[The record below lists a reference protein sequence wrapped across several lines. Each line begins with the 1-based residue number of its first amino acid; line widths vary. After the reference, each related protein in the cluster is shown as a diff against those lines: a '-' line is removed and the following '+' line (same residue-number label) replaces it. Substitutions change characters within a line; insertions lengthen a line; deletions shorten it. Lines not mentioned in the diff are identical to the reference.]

1 MALLSARGL
10 RDRIRL
16 DSAGEVKLTLTT
28 RHFDSSLA
36 FDSDRSIF
44 PPVHLDD
51 IRLCADGTAKVGGTV
66 QTHEEHRRAIGVFRI
81 QLLECVQ
88 VAMVVVVV

>member
-10 RDRIRL
+10 RDRMRL
-16 DSAGEVKLTLTT
+16 VPAGEVVLTLTT
-28 RHFDSSLA
+28 RHLDSPLA
-36 FDSDRSIF
+36 FDSDRSVF

-66 QTHEEHRRAIGVFRI
+66 ETNEEHRRAIGVFRI
-81 QLLECVQ
+81 QLLERVQ